1 MEARK
6 NKIRYGIGIAL
17 TIILTIDLLPYLW
30 LLVSSFRA
38 SDDPFTSS
46 EPLYDWQLCD
56 DLPERRDDEAF
67 FQLPC
72 GSGGGDRHHH
82 GALAFGGVRVFKI
95 LL

>member
-38 SDDPFTSS
+38 SDRKS
-46 EPLYDWQLCD
+46 
-56 DLPERRDDEAF
+56 
-67 FQLPC
+67 
-72 GSGGGDRHHH
+72 
-82 GALAFGGVRVFKI
+82 VV
-95 LL
+95 